1 MGTISLD
8 EFVDIRTVYQDIPVS
23 RKSLD
28 LGLMVGVL
36 PQDNGSDIFTDSERI
51 RIYSS
56 VKEMADDGFT
66 PNDDLYKSANLFFS
80 QERRPKRLAI
90 GKIGTIIEPN
100 TADDGEILLADALE
114 LNPNATVGKYIY
126 QGYALSDTA
135 ETGYLEIIADGTTPS
150 SGEINLTDA
159 QAMNPDAEVGKYI
172 AETQSYLLSDTQV
185 TDSELII
192 ADTITR
198 SETPL
203 EAVQACREK
212 TEEWYMVTVCKTLSD
227 SDITAI
233 ASYIESIRP
242 SSMFVYTTSDP
253 FVLTTENS
261 AIFNTLKANNY
272 KRTAGIYSTDTVGNV
287 VVACMAQWLYRMSAT
302 PLADFLAG
310 YIRLNEVKPENV
322 LSDSFTK
329 TQMNIINNS
338 NGNVYINTGSYY
350 DILTMGVTASGI
362 YIDEIMLGDK
372 FEYDCQI
379 SIADLIFNGAVIP
392 QNDRGAIILISALN
406 TVCAKYATAGYI
418 QPGTWTLEDVLEL
431 EKDTFLPTGYR
442 VQVDSFENQTVEDRN
457 ARKCPPIYVCVKLG
471 GKCMKFSIT
480 NYINR

>member
-1 MGTISLD
+1 MSYSCHLLQKD
-8 EFVDIRTVYQDIPVS
+8 QDIPVS

-322 LSDSFTK
+322 LFG
-329 TQMNIINNS
+329 
-338 NGNVYINTGSYY
+338 NGNI
-350 DILTMGVTASGI
+350 
-362 YIDEIMLGDK
+362 
-372 FEYDCQI
+372 
-379 SIADLIFNGAVIP
+379 
-392 QNDRGAIILISALN
+392 
-406 TVCAKYATAGYI
+406 
-418 QPGTWTLEDVLEL
+418 
-431 EKDTFLPTGYR
+431 
-442 VQVDSFENQTVEDRN
+442 
-457 ARKCPPIYVCVKLG
+457 
-471 GKCMKFSIT
+471 
-480 NYINR
+480 